1 MNKLYRSRRD
11 KKLTGLCG
19 GLAEAMNVDVTLL
32 RLLVVITTFFTGGT
46 VIFVY
51 FVAAIVIPKEPGF
64 DQPPFDP
71 YASSYDRH
79 NYTGG
84 AWNHKSH
91 SHHNHNNHH
100 NHHNHRQAPQP
111 TSKYASYE
119 ASQPTNNIDEMMK
132 DIEKKALQREVDE
145 LRAKVA
151 RFEKQTLDSKKGDV

>member
-71 YASSYDRH
+71 YASSYGRQ
-79 NYTGG
+79 NYPGG
-84 AWNHKSH
+84 AWNHHKS
-91 SHHNHNNHH
+91 H
-100 NHHNHRQAPQP
+100 NHHQAPQQP

>member
-46 VIFVY
+46 VIFIY

-71 YASSYDRH
+71 YASSYGRH
-79 NYTGG
+79 NYTSSG
-84 AWNHKSH
+84 AWNQHKSH
-91 SHHNHNNHH
+91 NH
-100 NHHNHRQAPQP
+100 QPQQP
-111 TSKYASYE
+111 TNYVPYEPSKA
-119 ASQPTNNIDEMMK
+119 TNNIDEMMK
-132 DIEKKALQREVDE
+132 DIEKKALQKEVDE

-151 RFEKQTLDSKKGDV
+151 RFEKQTMDSKKGDV

>member
-71 YASSYDRH
+71 YASSYGRQ
-79 NYTGG
+79 NYSGG
-84 AWNHKSH
+84 AWNHHKS
-91 SHHNHNNHH
+91 H
-100 NHHNHRQAPQP
+100 NHHQAPQP

>member
-71 YASSYDRH
+71 YASSY
-79 NYTGG
+79 GG
-84 AWNHKSH
+84 GSWNHHKSH
-91 SHHNHNNHH
+91 NHHNHNNHH
-100 NHHNHRQAPQP
+100 NHHNHRQTPQP

-119 ASQPTNNIDEMMK
+119 ASQPINNIDEMMK

-151 RFEKQTLDSKKGDV
+151 RFEKQTMDSKKGDV

>member
-71 YASSYDRH
+71 YASSYGRQ
-79 NYTGG
+79 NYSGG
-84 AWNHKSH
+84 AWNHHKS
-91 SHHNHNNHH
+91 H
-100 NHHNHRQAPQP
+100 NHHQVPQP
-111 TSKYASYE
+111 TSKYNSYE

>member
-11 KKLTGLCG
+11 KKVTGLCG

-46 VIFVY
+46 VIFIY

-71 YASSYDRH
+71 YASSYGRQ
-79 NYTGG
+79 NYSGR

-91 SHHNHNNHH
+91 NHHNHQNLH
-100 NHHNHRQAPQP
+100 NHHNHRQAAHRADYVP
-111 TSKYASYE
+111 TE
-119 ASQPTNNIDEMMK
+119 NNIDEMMK

>member
-46 VIFVY
+46 VIFIY

-71 YASSYDRH
+71 YANSYGSQ
-79 NYTGG
+79 NCSGG
-84 AWNHKSH
+84 AWNHHKS
-91 SHHNHNNHH
+91 
-100 NHHNHRQAPQP
+100 HNHRQASQP

>member
-46 VIFVY
+46 VIFIY

-71 YASSYDRH
+71 YASSYGRQ
-79 NYTGG
+79 NYSGG
-84 AWNHKSH
+84 AWNHHKSH
-91 SHHNHNNHH
+91 NHQ
-100 NHHNHRQAPQP
+100 QAPQP

>member
-11 KKLTGLCG
+11 KKVTGLCG

-46 VIFVY
+46 VIFIY
-51 FVAAIVIPKEPGF
+51 FVAAIVIPKEPGY

-71 YASSYDRH
+71 YASSYGRQ

-84 AWNHKSH
+84 AWNGQTSH
-91 SHHNHNNHH
+91 RNHH
-100 NHHNHRQAPQP
+100 QSHQP

-132 DIEKKALQREVDE
+132 DIEKKALQREIDE

>member
-11 KKLTGLCG
+11 KKVTGLCG
-19 GLAEAMNVDVTLL
+19 GLAEAMNIDVTLL

-46 VIFVY
+46 VIFIY
-51 FVAAIVIPKEPGF
+51 FVAAIVIPKEPGY

-71 YASSYDRH
+71 YASSYGRQ

-84 AWNHKSH
+84 AWNGPTSH
-91 SHHNHNNHH
+91 RNHH
-100 NHHNHRQAPQP
+100 QSHQSHQP

-132 DIEKKALQREVDE
+132 DIEKKALQREIDE

-151 RFEKQTLDSKKGDV
+151 GFEKQTLDSKKGDV

>member
-46 VIFVY
+46 VIFIY

-71 YASSYDRH
+71 YANSYGRQ
-79 NYTGG
+79 NYSGG
-84 AWNHKSH
+84 AWNHHQS
-91 SHHNHNNHH
+91 N
-100 NHHNHRQAPQP
+100 NHRQAQQP

>member
-71 YASSYDRH
+71 YASSYGH
-79 NYTGG
+79 QNYSGG
-84 AWNHKSH
+84 AWNHHKS
-91 SHHNHNNHH
+91 
-100 NHHNHRQAPQP
+100 HNHRQAPQP

>member
-64 DQPPFDP
+64 DQPTFDP
-71 YASSYDRH
+71 YASSY
-79 NYTGG
+79 GG
-84 AWNHKSH
+84 GSWNHHKS
-91 SHHNHNNHH
+91 
-100 NHHNHRQAPQP
+100 HNHRQAPQP

>member
-46 VIFVY
+46 VIFIY

-71 YASSYDRH
+71 YANSYGRQ
-79 NYTGG
+79 NYSGG
-84 AWNHKSH
+84 AWNQHKSH
-91 SHHNHNNHH
+91 HHQHKSHHH
-100 NHHNHRQAPQP
+100 NHHQAPNH
-111 TSKYASYE
+111 YASYE
-119 ASQPTNNIDEMMK
+119 PSQPTNNIDEMMK